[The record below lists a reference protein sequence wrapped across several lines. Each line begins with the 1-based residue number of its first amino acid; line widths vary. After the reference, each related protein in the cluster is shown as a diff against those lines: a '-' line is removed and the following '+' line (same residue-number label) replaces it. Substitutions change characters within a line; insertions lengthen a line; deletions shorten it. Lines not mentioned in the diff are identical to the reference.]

1 MRKTVSIICNLIFE
15 TLPLEEGTALWKQL
29 NESFEELLGE
39 PTYVTEDVQ
48 ITDDSMMN
56 QRTWFQERD
65 DWRNMIMLGHII
77 NGNTSQLAAA
87 VVRMKPVE
95 NREKEIDVSSF
106 VQTEDFTYQGLPWNL
121 SKEEAEEF
129 LGETLDFE
137 SEDKELAELFI
148 GQQKK

>member
-1 MRKTVSIICNLIFE
+1 ME
-15 TLPLEEGTALWKQL
+15 TA

-87 VVRMKPVE
+87 VVRMKPRLKIE
-95 NREKEIDVSSF
+95 R
-106 VQTEDFTYQGLPWNL
+106 
-121 SKEEAEEF
+121 
-129 LGETLDFE
+129 
-137 SEDKELAELFI
+137 
-148 GQQKK
+148 KK

>member
-1 MRKTVSIICNLIFE
+1 MQFNFE

-95 NREKEIDVSSF
+95 NREKEIDVFQFRADRGFYLSRLALES
-106 VQTEDFTYQGLPWNL
+106 VKGRSGRVPW
-121 SKEEAEEF
+121 
-129 LGETLDFE
+129 
-137 SEDKELAELFI
+137 
-148 GQQKK
+148 